1 MCGRPCHCRNP
12 SWLITYIPTAIN
24 IWANLYIKWAMRDG
38 RIDSCE
44 AICVRFN
51 RFSALAMIIVQI
63 VMIIWG
69 AVVVFG
75 AWATWTD
82 DFEKYSEN
90 KDDFN
95 FCNYTPM
102 IFAFRLL
109 ILQWVSSNQW
119 SNRIFGM

>member
-1 MCGRPCHCRNP
+1 MSLQKPQLVN
-12 SWLITYIPTAIN
+12 YFIPTAIN

-38 RIDSCE
+38 RIDSRE
-44 AICVRFN
+44 AICIRFN

-75 AWATWTD
+75 AWASWTD

-95 FCNYTPM
+95 FCKYTPM